1 MQADFTASS
10 ADAFTSLT
18 DINVGL
24 DMHLGDVH
32 LEGKALVRD
41 LRSPNTPQVEIALQG
56 PSVEYFTELLNLP
69 PFSQGALD
77 LSISVQPGIEKIV
90 VRLDGLVGDFSGV
103 ISGTVNNFRTLT
115 DVELA
120 VAVSGP
126 DIGRLA
132 DLLGAPKFPHVP
144 FSATGKVK
152 RYQQRL
158 SVSESRINIGRLQIA
173 AGLDIPNLETPIQAN
188 LSAQASVPA
197 IEIFQDVFQLPE
209 EVKGAVTAQLS
220 LETDKQNT
228 KLSSLITTEYGELKA
243 D

>member
-1 MQADFTASS
+1 M
-10 ADAFTSLT
+10 
-18 DINVGL
+18 
-24 DMHLGDVH
+24 
-32 LEGKALVRD
+32 
-41 LRSPNTPQVEIALQG
+41 
-56 PSVEYFTELLNLP
+56 
-69 PFSQGALD
+69 
-77 LSISVQPGIEKIV
+77 
-90 VRLDGLVGDFSGV
+90 
-103 ISGTVNNFRTLT
+103 
-115 DVELA
+115 A

-152 RYQQRL
+152 RDQQRL

-243 D
+243 DGWLRGQRKLTGTSLTLSAKGDDLGTLLMLAHQKPSFRNRWSLNTDLLVTNNDIELSAGKLL